1 MSSQKIRAFQFA
13 KQSYLALRP
22 ELEQVAEDPAAAE
35 EWIQTFSMLL
45 VSVGPSSVTRSPGSL
60 TPDQELVY
68 SSGANA
74 GLPAGEDTEVTNFL
88 GEARAR
94 LLGHASAAW
103 LDHSS
108 RFVAG
113 HEERLRQTLGNGLP
127 AIFPAYD
134 GYVKLAECRKQME
147 AGQISHLDFLRY
159 RLNVAIHDPA
169 DPFTCGRPS
178 PVEPVSSTVA
188 SPLEPLVTFPTY
200 HGYAKL
206 VEYRKQMEAGQI
218 SRLDFERHRVD
229 VHLNDPANRS
239 VEPWASLVDPSPL
252 PRSAGRSLEP
262 FRAASPGLGL
272 TPNSPATHLA
282 SLAASP
288 SDATAAFSPDS
299 QSARQSAEPQPT
311 PLQADVKRGPL
322 KLMDVRTL
330 DDYVRC
336 ETCIRKKIKC
346 APFVGTLPPYPC
358 YHCVIAK
365 RECIR
370 DPATCRRR
378 NDSVAP
384 SFSLSPGL
392 EGHSA
397 TAFIDVG
404 DVSGLSEASVVSVVT
419 YWRCELARSLA
430 AHSALTGHIKFVRY
444 QYSLVVKLVLAPQ
457 AASDL
462 PVAKRARADGSS
474 SGYGPTETR
483 ASSKGKKKGID
494 VGAPIDV
501 GDDAEADGAEVEDW
515 EGFAGGFGEL

>member
-1 MSSQKIRAFQFA
+1 MSSQKIRAFQFV

-22 ELEQVAEDPAAAE
+22 GLEQVAEDAAAAE

-45 VSVGPSSVTRSPGSL
+45 
-60 TPDQELVY
+60 ELVY

-74 GLPAGEDTEVTNFL
+74 GLPAGEDIEVTNFL

-94 LLGHASAAW
+94 LLGHASATW
-103 LDHSS
+103 LDHSA
-108 RFVAG
+108 RFVSG

-147 AGQISHLDFLRY
+147 AGQISHSDFLRY

-169 DPFTCGRPS
+169 DPFMCGRPS
-178 PVEPVSSTVA
+178 PVKPVSSTVA

-200 HGYAKL
+200 DGYAKL

-239 VEPWASLVDPSPL
+239 VEPWASLVDPSPFS
-252 PRSAGRSLEP
+252 RSAGLSLEP
-262 FRAASPGLGL
+262 IQAASPGLGL
-272 TPNSPATHLA
+272 TPNYPATHLA

-288 SDATAAFSPDS
+288 SDATAAFPPDS

-311 PLQADVKRGPL
+311 PLQADVKRGPPL

-378 NDSVAP
+378 NVSVAP

-397 TAFIDVG
+397 AAFIGVG
-404 DVSGLSEASVVSVVT
+404 DVSGLSEAGVASVVT
-419 YWRCELARSLA
+419 YWRCELVRSLA

-444 QYSLVVKLVLAPQ
+444 QYALVVKLVLAPQ

-474 SGYGPTETR
+474 SGYVPTETR
-483 ASSKGKKKGID
+483 ASSMGKEKGIE

-501 GDDAEADGAEVEDW
+501 GDDSEADGAEVEDW